1 MKKIAMLNCLK
12 ANEVCT
18 GAGCFTA
25 WNEKKKTFARYQD
38 EEAELVAFLRCNGCG
53 CDPAEDSGMQKKLQR
68 LKDIGTQVVHVGVCT
83 KNREGQR
90 CPTIQKIIDQ
100 LEDLGIAWVDGTH

>member
-12 ANEVCT
+12 TNEICT
-18 GAGCFTA
+18 GAGCLNA

-38 EEAELVAFLRCNGCG
+38 EETQLVAFLRCNGCDR
-53 CDPAEDSGMQKKLQR
+53 DPDEDSGMQKKLER
-68 LKDIGTQVVHVGVCT
+68 LKAVGTEVVHVGVCT

-90 CPTIQKIIDQ
+90 CPTIQKILNR